1 MPPETQPDNGRLP
14 ILLSHGPGCFD
25 GTTCA
30 VAVARYYGTHSLTPR
45 FTHPSQ
51 LDSVIETLIATTPGP
66 HDLWI
71 TDMAWKHR
79 ATDAHLRQLIEN
91 GWRVFWIDHHRN
103 AIEKPESEIRD
114 IHLTGYV
121 ISSTH
126 AASRLL
132 FDFLLA
138 QPPTSPDAATW
149 LSSFQKIVML
159 ADEHDRWLHDGQE
172 RESMRLALAIE
183 QLSRQGSGLDGY
195 RNLLD
200 IDSDATLTP
209 TLARAYDEA
218 KTELQASLSLAMNSK
233 QQHVM
238 EDLDLTIV
246 YARCNK
252 YASQVGDAL
261 RASLHNGVVV
271 LFSESDG
278 RYSLRKSNACEVN
291 LASVATLLGG
301 GGHPKAAGFQLT
313 SHVYDPTEFLPK
325 LEHAIRAWH
334 TTHKSDRAAT
344 V

>member
-1 MPPETQPDNGRLP
+1 VSDPDQSKPP

-30 VAVARYYGTHSLTPR
+30 VAVARYYGTHSLIPH

-51 LDSVIETLIATTPGP
+51 LDSVIENLVETTSEP

-79 ATDAHLRQLIEN
+79 ATDTRLRQLIDS
-91 GWRVFWIDHHRN
+91 GWKVFWIDHHRN
-103 AIEKPESEIRD
+103 AIEKPKSEIQD
-114 IHLTGYV
+114 IGLTGHV
-121 ISSTH
+121 ISSTY

-132 FDFLLA
+132 FDFLLT

-149 LSSFQKIVML
+149 LSSFQKIIML
-159 ADEHDRWLHDGQE
+159 ADEHDRWIHNGQE
-172 RESMRLALAIE
+172 VESMRIALAIE
-183 QLSRQGSGLDGY
+183 QLARQGSGLDGY

-200 IDSDATLTP
+200 IDADATLTP
-209 TLARAYDEA
+209 TLALAYDEA
-218 KTELQASLSLAMNSK
+218 KTELHASLSLAMSSK

-238 EDLDLTIV
+238 KDIDLTII

-252 YASQVGDAL
+252 YASQVGDTL
-261 RASLHNGVVV
+261 RASIQNGVVV

-291 LASVATLLGG
+291 LASVATFLGG
-301 GGHPKAAGFQLT
+301 GGHPKAAGFQLA

-325 LEHAIRAWH
+325 LEQAIRAWH
-334 TTHKSDRAAT
+334 STHKSDRAAA